1 MSIYREYRDYKQ
13 IQDRGL
19 IIIGYQGIGKSSF
32 ASSRNKTIDLE
43 SSNFKVDGERDDNWQ
58 VIYCRIAVSLAKQG
72 YIVFTSSHQVVV
84 EEFMKYG
91 NLDDDYTIIIVSPH
105 YSLEIEWVE
114 KLRQRWIADKKN
126 EKNYTAYKDAEEN
139 FQNEI
144 CWLAS
149 QNELPY
155 IPIKAM
161 DYVFSRIV
169 GGLCSIYGVNKY
181 CHSMIPRRRDYDEDE
196 D

>member
-1 MSIYREYRDYKQ
+1 MAIYKKYRDYEQ
-13 IQDRGL
+13 IRDRGL

-43 SSNFKVDGERDDNWQ
+43 SSNFKVDGDRDDNWQ
-58 VIYCRIAVSLAKQG
+58 VIYCRIAISLAKQG

-84 EEFMKYG
+84 EEFMKYY
-91 NLDDDYTIIIVSPH
+91 NLDDDYTIVIVSP
-105 YSLEIEWVE
+105 YRNLEIEWIE
-114 KLRQRWIADKKN
+114 KLRQRWFADKKN
-126 EKNYTAYKDAEEN
+126 EKNRRAYEDAKQN

-144 CWLAS
+144 YWLAS
-149 QNELPY
+149 QNEFPY
-155 IPIKAM
+155 IPIKTM
-161 DYVFSRIV
+161 DYAFSRIV
-169 GGLCSIYGVNKY
+169 EGLCCIYGINEH